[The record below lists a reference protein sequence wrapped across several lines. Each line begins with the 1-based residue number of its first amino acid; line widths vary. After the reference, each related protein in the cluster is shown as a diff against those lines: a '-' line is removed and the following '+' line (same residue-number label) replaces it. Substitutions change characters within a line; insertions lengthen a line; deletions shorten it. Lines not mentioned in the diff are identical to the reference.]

1 MLGRMVFVGDKYLA
15 TLLELI
21 GVETYPVFTII
32 DAEKRVRE
40 LVADESVDVLIVP
53 EDLYVELGSRHVKF
67 KKEGTNRP
75 VLVVMPPLTGSTGK
89 RVEDLYNL
97 VSQAVGVKLQL
108 GR

>member
-1 MLGRMVFVGDKYLA
+1 MGRMVFVGDKYIG
-15 TLLELI
+15 TLMELI
-21 GVETYPVFTII
+21 GVETHTIFSII
-32 DAEKRVRE
+32 DAEKMVRK
-40 LVADESVDVLIVP
+40 LVNEDDVDVLIVP
-53 EDLYVELGSRHVKF
+53 EDLYVELGARNVKF

-75 VLVVMPPLTGSTGK
+75 VLVVIPPLTGAMGK